1 MERKQIGNII
11 RGSLLDGL
19 DMKLLETVPLESI
32 KAGKFL
38 VIEGQHYDFFFNY
51 HRHAPS
57 NNKRARTN

>member
-38 VIEGQHYDFFFNY
+38 VIEGQHYDFFQLS
-51 HRHAPS
+51 P
-57 NNKRARTN
+57 TCT